1 MNETGSSLAI
11 LDFGK
16 REHFV
21 YDRHGSLANLTAD
34 SVAEFVQDYL
44 SGALLPVPDGKGG
57 GGGSVG
63 GAHEVDAQGGATAAA
78 TELPHSLEDIP
89 ETVVIANPTP
99 DTLMDFWVPWCNFY
113 IHISVPAEG
122 SPRVSIPKELPQF
135 AAPNDDAALDAPN
148 DAAAAGAAAGADEG
162 TVEDPEAANSSGNVP
177 TGATAM
183 VEPAL

>member
-21 YDRHGSLANLTAD
+21 YDRHGGLANLTAD

-44 SGALLPVPDGKGG
+44 SGALLPVPDGNGG
-57 GGGSVG
+57 GG
-63 GAHEVDAQGGATAAA
+63 GAHEVDAHGGAAAA
-78 TELPHSLEDIP
+78 AAQLPHSLEDIP

-99 DTLMDFWVPWCNFY
+99 DTLMDFWVPWCDFY

-135 AAPNDDAALDAPN
+135 AAPNDDAALDAPD
-148 DAAAAGAAAGADEG
+148 DAAAAGAAAAADEG
-162 TVEDPEAANSSGNVP
+162 TVEDPEAASSGGNVP

-183 VEPAL
+183 VEAAS